1 MHRIKQIAACFS
13 RRVDKSL
20 VDRVEKVSTL
30 RYILIFATAVIG
42 FGLLYFLLTQY
53 GHGIGRDNKVL
64 DNATFLTGIYFSI
77 VTISSLGYGD
87 MHPMGIS
94 KFLACL
100 EVLFGLVMIGVVIAK
115 VTSYRVER
123 IYSSD
128 AQSRLEKFA
137 EGFNKSQRDFTE
149 IMTNFEATRFEEV
162 VRTFQAQCTAF
173 SGYFLDA
180 ANQGDYFRIVPS
192 NAIKQVGSAVD
203 SAFSELKSIM
213 DSQQAMPE
221 IPNRD
226 LPEAI
231 GALKRVCRLV
241 VQDADEGTRGIFQNI
256 EHTCTQLLEDYPVR
270 PEESQPDQVLQDT
283 DDPQQPSGVDDE

>member
-1 MHRIKQIAACFS
+1 MNRIKHIAASLSF
-13 RRVDKSL
+13 RVDNYL
-20 VDRVEKVSTL
+20 VTRVEKISIL
-30 RYILIFATAVIG
+30 GYIVRFAGTVIV
-42 FGLLYFLLTQY
+42 FGVLYHCLTQCD
-53 GHGIGRDNKVL
+53 HGIGRDNKAL
-64 DNATFLTGIYFSI
+64 DNATVFTGIYFSI

-100 EVLFGLVMIGVVIAK
+100 EVLLGLVMIGVMIAK
-115 VTSYRVER
+115 LTSYRVER

-128 AQSRLEKFA
+128 AQNRLENFA
-137 EGFNKSQRDFTE
+137 ERFNKSQRDFVE
-149 IMTNFEATRFEEV
+149 IMTNFEAIRFEEV

-173 SGYFLDA
+173 SAYFLDA
-180 ANQGDYFRIVPS
+180 ASQGDYFRIVPGS
-192 NAIKQVGSAVD
+192 IIKQVGSAVD

-221 IPNRD
+221 ILNRD

-231 GALKRVCRLV
+231 GAVKKVCRLIA
-241 VQDADEGTRGIFQNI
+241 QDADEGTRGIFQNI
-256 EHTCTQLLEDYPVR
+256 EHTCTQFLEDYSVR

>member
-1 MHRIKQIAACFS
+1 M
-13 RRVDKSL
+13 
-20 VDRVEKVSTL
+20 
-30 RYILIFATAVIG
+30 AVIG
-42 FGLLYFLLTQY
+42 FGLLYYLLTQY
-53 GHGIGRDNKVL
+53 GHGIGRGNEIL

-94 KFLACL
+94 KVLACL
-100 EVLFGLVMIGVVIAK
+100 EVLFGLVMIGVMIAK

-128 AQSRLEKFA
+128 AQKRLENFI
-137 EGFNKSQRDFTE
+137 EGFNKSQRGFAE
-149 IMTNFEATRFEEV
+149 IMTNFEATRFKEI

-173 SGYFLDA
+173 SSYFLDA
-180 ANQGDYFRIVPS
+180 ASQGDYFRIVPS
-192 NAIKQVGSAVD
+192 STIKQVGSAVD

-231 GALKRVCRLV
+231 GALKKVCRLV
-241 VQDADEGTRGIFQNI
+241 AQDADEGTRSIFQNI
-256 EHTCTQLLEDYPVR
+256 EHTCTQFLENYSVR

>member
-1 MHRIKQIAACFS
+1 MR
-13 RRVDKSL
+13 
-20 VDRVEKVSTL
+20 
-30 RYILIFATAVIG
+30 FAGTVIV
-42 FGLLYFLLTQY
+42 FGVLYHYLTQY
-53 GHGIGRDNKVL
+53 DHGIGRDNEAL
-64 DNATFLTGIYFSI
+64 DNATVFTGIYFSI

-94 KFLACL
+94 KVLACL
-100 EVLFGLVMIGVVIAK
+100 EVLFGLVMIGVMIAK

-128 AQSRLEKFA
+128 AQNRLENFA
-137 EGFNKSQRDFTE
+137 ERFNKSQRDFVE
-149 IMTNFEATRFEEV
+149 IMTNFEAIRFEEV

-192 NAIKQVGSAVD
+192 NTIKQVGSAVD

-226 LPEAI
+226 LSEAI